1 MKSGCCQ
8 IQTKKSDN
16 SICLYV
22 RDNLC
27 KGMYKKFRA
36 SLFTDDLQPCHIC
49 GGTVYV
55 LRGVGYYYVKSSRCH
70 KHSDDPEFKPTLNDE
85 NIYFFDST
93 IEEEGPNRSDF
104 IRYFTYYKIITG

>member
-1 MKSGCCQ
+1 MDAVRYKQ
-8 IQTKKSDN
+8 KNLIIVYAYTLE
-16 SICLYV
+16 IIYV
-22 RDNLC
+22 KVC
-27 KGMYKKFRA
+27 IKKFRA

-85 NIYFFDST
+85 DIYFFDST